1 MEGEPRLRKRAAA
14 FAFLMVALAVLYKGP
29 TFAQEYRTISW
40 GASGGDVSEAQ
51 AILQGWG
58 YYSEVVDGYFGA
70 ATSAAVRWFQ
80 RSNGLVEDGVIGPS
94 TWEALGITVTPPV
107 VPAQANAAGP
117 NEHNVDLLARLIRG
131 EAEAEPYEGKVAVAA
146 VMLNRTRDS
155 RFPNTLEGVVFEIDA
170 FESVSNGRIYQTPP
184 TDEDYRAARDA
195 LNGWDPTYGCVFFWN
210 PATATS
216 PWVWSRPVLSQ
227 IGSHVFAK

>member
-1 MEGEPRLRKRAAA
+1 MRKRVIA
-14 FAFLMVALAVLYKGP
+14 LSVILVALAVLYRGP
-29 TFAQEYRTISW
+29 TFAQDYRTISW
-40 GASGGDVSEAQ
+40 GSSGGDVSEAQ

-58 YYSEVVDGYFGA
+58 YYTGIVDGYFGA

-80 RSNGLVEDGVIGPS
+80 RTNGLTEDGVIGPA
-94 TWEALGITVTPPV
+94 TWAALGISVTPSA
-107 VPAQANAAGP
+107 VPAQGAAAS
-117 NEHNVDLLARLIRG
+117 NEHNVDLLARLIRA

-155 RFPNTLEGVVFEIDA
+155 RFPKTLEGVVFETDA
-170 FESVSNGRIYQTPP
+170 FESVSNGRIYDTPP
-184 TDEDYRAARDA
+184 TDDDYRAARDA
-195 LNGWDPTYGCVFFWN
+195 LNGWDPSYGCVFFWN

-216 PWVWSRPVLSQ
+216 PWIWSRPILSQ

>member
-1 MEGEPRLRKRAAA
+1 MRKRVIA
-14 FAFLMVALAVLYKGP
+14 LSLIIVALAVLYRGP
-29 TFAQEYRTISW
+29 TFAQDYRTISW
-40 GASGGDVSEAQ
+40 GSSGGDVSEAQ

-58 YYSEVVDGYFGA
+58 YYTGIVDGYFGA

-80 RSNGLVEDGVIGPS
+80 RNNGLTEDGVIGPA
-94 TWEALGITVTPPV
+94 TWAALGISVTPPAV
-107 VPAQANAAGP
+107 AAQGAAGS
-117 NEHNVDLLARLIRG
+117 NEHNVDLLARLIRA

-155 RFPNTLEGVVFEIDA
+155 RFPKTLEGVVYEVDA
-170 FESVSNGRIYQTPP
+170 FESVSNGRIYDTPP
-184 TDEDYRAARDA
+184 TDDDYRAARDA

>member
-1 MEGEPRLRKRAAA
+1 LRKRVIA
-14 FAFLMVALAVLYKGP
+14 LSVILVALAVLYRGP
-29 TFAQEYRTISW
+29 TFAQDYRTISW
-40 GASGGDVSEAQ
+40 GSSGGDVSEAQ

-58 YYSEVVDGYFGA
+58 YYTGIVDGYFGA

-80 RSNGLVEDGVIGPS
+80 RTNGLTEDGVIGPA
-94 TWEALGITVTPPV
+94 TWAALGISVTPPS
-107 VPAQANAAGP
+107 VPAQGAAAS
-117 NEHNVDLLARLIRG
+117 NEHNVDLLARLIRA

-155 RFPNTLEGVVFEIDA
+155 RFPKTLEGVVFETDA
-170 FESVSNGRIYQTPP
+170 FESVSNGRIYDTPP
-184 TDEDYRAARDA
+184 TDDDYRAARDA
-195 LNGWDPTYGCVFFWN
+195 LNGWDPSYGCVFFWN

-216 PWVWSRPVLSQ
+216 PWIWSRPILSQ

>member
-1 MEGEPRLRKRAAA
+1 MRKRVVA
-14 FAFLMVALAVLYKGP
+14 LSLIIVALAVLSRGP
-29 TFAQEYRTISW
+29 TFAQEYRTVSW
-40 GASGGDVSEAQ
+40 GSSGGDVSEAQ

-58 YYSEVVDGYFGA
+58 YYTGIVDGYFGA

-80 RSNGLVEDGVIGPS
+80 RSNGLTEDGIIGPA
-94 TWEALGITVTPPV
+94 TWAALGITVTPPD
-107 VPAQANAAGP
+107 VPAQGAAGGG
-117 NEHNVDLLARLIRG
+117 NEHNVDLLARLIRA

-155 RFPNTLEGVVFEIDA
+155 RFPKTLEGVVFETDA
-170 FESVSNGRIYQTPP
+170 FESVSNGRIYDTAP
-184 TDEDYRAARDA
+184 TDDDYRAARDA

-216 PWVWSRPVLSQ
+216 PWIWSRPVLSQ